1 MKFPNNRQLNLILDI
16 ILDLIVEC
24 YILWNMKILL
34 MIQLAIT
41 VKKILNVYGFNLL
54 VYLFSGNAFL
64 IQYAESK
71 LFELRKDNAMMKK
84 YLKNK
89 DYLETL
95 RPKMILELSQEFEDK
110 NENIREFAKS
120 NKKESKKENVED
132 I

>member
-1 MKFPNNRQLNLILDI
+1 
-16 ILDLIVEC
+16 
-24 YILWNMKILL
+24 
-34 MIQLAIT
+34 MIKLAIT

-64 IQYAESK
+64 IQNAESK

-120 NKKESKKENVED
+120 NKKESKKENVEEREYLNK
-132 I
+132 

>member
-1 MKFPNNRQLNLILDI
+1 
-16 ILDLIVEC
+16 
-24 YILWNMKILL
+24 MKILL

-110 NENIREFAKS
+110 MKT
-120 NKKESKKENVED
+120 
-132 I
+132 